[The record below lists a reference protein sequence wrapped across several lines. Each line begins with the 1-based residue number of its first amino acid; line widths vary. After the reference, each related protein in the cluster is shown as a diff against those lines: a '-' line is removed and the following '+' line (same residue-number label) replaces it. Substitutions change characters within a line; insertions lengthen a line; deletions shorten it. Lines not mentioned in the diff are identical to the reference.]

1 VGEIET
7 TSRLIGSLSEVYF
20 KEYCNQR
27 DWAYISL
34 EQIHENGIKD
44 NVLKFRHGYNR
55 ILIRLPET
63 IIKEVEQ
70 ISKPLYSSILKP
82 SFVYDF
88 LTCKVGSTYKDEEII
103 KVKNKKHFSWVEV
116 KTGSRELSKRQ
127 IRTLE
132 KITIPLYRFRVPN
145 PLLGDKVDI
154 FYDLVDEIYL
164 FEHDLDSKTNKIF
177 IAQNSLKKNKPS
189 FKKVTPEKF
198 SKIKKGLKKLFQVT
212 PCQSNDPHISERFEI
227 VKSGAKFPVSYY
239 KKGTLLIQGDE
250 SLDDFQRVIKF
261 IEFSLKND
269 AFSHYDVG

>member
-1 VGEIET
+1 VPKIEI

-27 DWAYISL
+27 DWAYVSL
-34 EQIHENGIKD
+34 EQIHENKIKD
-44 NVLKFRHGYNR
+44 NVLKFKKGYNR
-55 ILIRLPET
+55 ILIRLPEA

-70 ISKPLYSSILKP
+70 ISKPSNSSTLKP

-88 LTCKVGSTYKDEEII
+88 LTCKVGQTYKDGGII
-103 KVKNKKHFSWVEV
+103 KVKNKNDFSWVEV
-116 KTGSRELSKRQ
+116 KTGFVELTKSQIQTSK
-127 IRTLE
+127 
-132 KITIPLYRFRVPN
+132 KIKIPLYRFRIPN
-145 PLLGDKVDI
+145 SLLGSEEVDI
-154 FYDLVDEIYL
+154 YSNLVNEKFLVEHGLDLKI
-164 FEHDLDSKTNKIF
+164 NKIP
-177 IAQNSLKKNKPS
+177 IPQNSLKKNKTS

-212 PCQSNDPHISERFEI
+212 PYQSNDPNISERFEI
-227 VKSGAKFPVSYY
+227 VKTGAKFPVSYY

-269 AFSHYDVG
+269 S